1 MMRPNT
7 TGWILVAFFLLGGAV
22 FTVLMPEIWIG
33 QIWIAVSLF
42 LAGWY
47 YLMNRRARRGET
59 LKREGIPG
67 DARIVEM
74 TQTGIYVNEQP
85 RVRLK
90 LSIEAP
96 GVPAFEAA
104 DTYTVPLI
112 ALGALT
118 SGRPL
123 KVYLD
128 RKDTSQFTIDWFGG
142 TDAGGR
148 APALASFGGGAPI
161 DLNANPEARDAVLE
175 TLRSH
180 GIDPEGNVDIRQQP
194 AVRAA
199 VLDALARHGIDVAHG
214 VAAAAP
220 AVAVQPPSSPIDR
233 LQKLT
238 ELKDSQLITDEEF
251 EQQRTRILDAI

>member
-7 TGWILVAFFLLGGAV
+7 IGWTLVAFFLVGGV
-22 FTVLMPEIWIG
+22 IFTVLIPEIWIG
-33 QIWIAVSLF
+33 QIWIAVSLV
-42 LAGWY
+42 LAAVY
-47 YLMNRRARRGET
+47 YVMNRRARRGEK

-67 DARIVEM
+67 EARIIEM
-74 TQTGIYVNEQP
+74 TQTGMYLNEQP

-90 LSIEAP
+90 LSIEAS
-96 GVPAFEAA
+96 GVPPFEVE

-128 RKDTSQFTIDWFGG
+128 RADTSQFAIDWFGG
-142 TDAGGR
+142 ADAGGQP
-148 APALASFGGGAPI
+148 PALASFGGGAPI

-180 GIDPEGNVDIRQQP
+180 GIDPEGNVDLRQQP

-220 AVAVQPPSSPIDR
+220 ATPVEPPSSPLDR

-238 ELKDSQLITDEEF
+238 ELKDAQLITDEEF
-251 EQQRTRILDAI
+251 EHERTRILDAI